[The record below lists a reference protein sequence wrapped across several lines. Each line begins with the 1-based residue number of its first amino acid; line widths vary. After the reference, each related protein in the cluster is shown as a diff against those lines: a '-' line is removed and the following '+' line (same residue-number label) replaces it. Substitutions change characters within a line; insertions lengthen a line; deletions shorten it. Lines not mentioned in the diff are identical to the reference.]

1 LWVQVPPVLPEKNL
15 VVAHKVFCSQVRLFA
30 QHLVNCSAANAALSF
45 QCLATIFHGYDRAI
59 LYDLLLLA
67 FHAICCVCHAVISF
81 LLLVSAGD
89 VLSPSP
95 DSLYNERQVFL
106 HPFGKERNHSIG
118 VIDHLIIGLLFD
130 PNSGARAKIV
140 LHMDSNLS
148 SSRQGEKLD
157 GDQSAD
163 DVDPTHPGIKQAG
176 F

>member
-1 LWVQVPPVLPEKNL
+1 
-15 VVAHKVFCSQVRLFA
+15 VVAHKVFLFTSQ
-30 QHLVNCSAANAALSF
+30 
-45 QCLATIFHGYDRAI
+45 
-59 LYDLLLLA
+59 
-67 FHAICCVCHAVISF
+67 AICPASCKLQCRKRCTFLSMPCDHFSWLRSCHPLRPAASCISCNMLCLPCCHLLSLISF
-81 LLLVSAGD
+81 SRGRTFS
-89 VLSPSP
+89 LSGFIIQREAS
-95 DSLYNERQVFL
+95 VL